1 MPHPL
6 LLIGVI
12 GNGKLD
18 QIFQTRL
25 QSKSIQYKYQ
35 QIMITFIQMK
45 ALKENNKKTLIN
57 PQSVKIF

>member
-25 QSKSIQYKYQ
+25 QSKNIHYTSQ
-35 QIMITFIQMK
+35 QIMITFIQTK
-45 ALKENNKKTLIN
+45 ALKENK
-57 PQSVKIF
+57 

>member
-1 MPHPL
+1 MLHPL

-45 ALKENNKKTLIN
+45 ALKENN
-57 PQSVKIF
+57 